1 MAFSIVSVNIG
12 YTVFLFPLSGIL
24 YPDRVPL
31 TVYSLL
37 AFILV
42 DTIWGIILAAII
54 YLVTRIAK
62 MNLIKATTF
71 SIALLW
77 IIFWIISIL
86 LARNP
91 NIISMDNIIVIGIDG
106 IAALITWIIFSMLIR
121 RYMLVE

>member
-1 MAFSIVSVNIG
+1 MAFSIISVNIG
-12 YTVFLFPLSGIL
+12 YTVFLFPLLGIL

-31 TVYSLL
+31 TIYNLL

-54 YLVTRIAK
+54 YLVMRIAK
-62 MNLIKATTF
+62 MDLVKATTF

-77 IIFWIISIL
+77 IIFWIISIFS
-86 LARNP
+86 ARNH
-91 NIISMDNIIVIGIDG
+91 NIISIDNIIVIGIDG
-106 IAALITWIIFSMLIR
+106 IAALTTWIIFSMLIR